1 MLCSRQRIKNCITMA
16 YFEIDRRPNGE
27 FLFVLRNAGGRILL
41 NGEGGYRTKDNCKK
55 GIDSVRRN
63 SSDPS
68 KFEVLR
74 LPSGRT
80 YFVLK
85 SVNGRTIGS
94 SEHFLDDASRETAI
108 RAVRKNASQAKLNDL
123 TKHK

>member
-1 MLCSRQRIKNCITMA
+1 M
-16 YFEIDRRPNGE
+16 
-27 FLFVLRNAGGRILL
+27 GGRPLL
-41 NGEGGYRTKDNCKK
+41 TGECGYRTKDNCKK

-80 YFVLK
+80 YFILK
-85 SVNGRTIGS
+85 SINGRTIGI
-94 SEHFLDDASRETAI
+94 SEHFMDDPSRELAM
-108 RAVRKNASQAKLNDL
+108 RAVRKTASQAKLNDL
-123 TKHK
+123 TRMPAQGRY